1 MRVDL
6 SGKRVL
12 VTGGTGFIGGRLVE
26 KLVLECNAQ
35 VRVLLRNYAR
45 ASRIARYPVEMV
57 HGNLRRPD
65 DVKRAAQDCDIVF
78 HCACATQGTDELQR
92 FVNVEGS
99 RHVFDAAKLA
109 GVEKVVY
116 LSTVM
121 VYGSVPDGDLE
132 ETAHRRYS
140 GSVYADSKLDA
151 EALAFEYSRKHQ
163 VPIAILQ
170 PTVVYGPFAG
180 GWTTGVLSQ
189 LRTRRVVLVNGGD
202 GLCNL
207 VYIDDVVG
215 AMLLAAVT
223 EKAAGEAFL
232 ISGEKPV
239 TWREFYNAFEAMLG
253 ISSTVSMPLD
263 ETGRTLR
270 RPKHLT
276 AELSAIVRERPVR
289 NRIVKSREV
298 SALKNWA
305 RHLLPASAQE
315 SLRRSFK
322 QNGRN
327 GTAGAAPAAPQKPL
341 SQLDRTTAEFFAS
354 KVRVRIDKAQR
365 ILGYRPAFDLETG
378 MKVTEEWAKW
388 ANLL

>member
-1 MRVDL
+1 
-6 SGKRVL
+6 
-12 VTGGTGFIGGRLVE
+12 
-26 KLVLECNAQ
+26 
-35 VRVLLRNYAR
+35 
-45 ASRIARYPVEMV
+45 
-57 HGNLRRPD
+57 
-65 DVKRAAQDCDIVF
+65 
-78 HCACATQGTDELQR
+78 
-92 FVNVEGS
+92 
-99 RHVFDAAKLA
+99 
-109 GVEKVVY
+109 
-116 LSTVM
+116 M
-121 VYGSVPDGDLE
+121 VYGSVPDGDLA
-132 ETAHRRYS
+132 ETVHRRYS

-151 EALAFEYSRKHQ
+151 EALAFEYSRKHD
-163 VPIAILQ
+163 VSIAILQ

-232 ISGEKPV
+232 ISGERPV

-270 RPKHLT
+270 KPKHLT

-327 GTAGAAPAAPQKPL
+327 GTAGAAPAAQQKPL